1 MNVLEQLKAMGFEE
15 EPLRFDTGGGD
26 FGGFGDGS
34 GQGGGYGDGAGGVGY
49 GGAGDVSMDVGTAT
63 TDTTA
68 SGPSAADIAAADA
81 IATMGANQLSG
92 ASLNEGIANA
102 LAEVVSANVSSP
114 WGSSPGQF
122 AKSALEG
129 LASLGFGKMA
139 GLNVANPSQSV
150 DNLLASANFAQ
161 YGVPA
166 VMSVIPGANFALN
179 AAKTFGALAEG
190 KASVG
195 QTIANTA
202 ISIAASQLGVPASTA
217 MAMANGEFGKAAAN
231 TAMGAITGV
240 VSSITGLPSGFVSAG
255 LSLTGAGKSISDTI
269 AQTVNETIGTPGTGA
284 AGQGFAFGDIGQG
297 FASGDSGQLGFGAS
311 DLNTASLA
319 PGIDSSSASMPYSSG
334 ALNTLGALGAL
345 GVLSPRQE
353 TESSKRYQTAQVPAE
368 SPFGLMY
375 GMRG

>member
-1 MNVLEQLKAMGFEE
+1 MNVLEQLQALGFEE
-15 EPLRFDTGGGD
+15 EPLQFYDGGDTGD
-26 FGGFGDGS
+26 VGDGTGDG
-34 GQGGGYGDGAGGVGY
+34 GQGPGGTDVGAENTADYGGPGLGPGGTELSSEISSTAGGTGRGTVSIAGPVSPESPEVLASYAAGRLSNFDWGSPQGKEAASILSQLADLGYG
-49 GGAGDVSMDVGTAT
+49 
-63 TDTTA
+63 
-68 SGPSAADIAAADA
+68 
-81 IATMGANQLSG
+81 
-92 ASLNEGIANA
+92 
-102 LAEVVSANVSSP
+102 
-114 WGSSPGQF
+114 
-122 AKSALEG
+122 
-129 LASLGFGKMA
+129 KME

-150 DNLLASANFAQ
+150 DNLLASANTAQ
-161 YGVPA
+161 FGVPLA
-166 VMSVIPGANFALN
+166 LSVIPGANFALN

-217 MAMANGEFGKAAAN
+217 MAMVNGEFGKAAAN

-240 VSSITGLPSGFVSAG
+240 VSNITGLPSGLVTAG

-269 AQTVNETIGTPGTGA
+269 AQTVNEAFSGSGAGTAGA
-284 AGQGFAFGDIGQG
+284 TGQGFAFGD
-297 FASGDSGQLGFGAS
+297 SGQLGFDAS
-311 DLNTASLA
+311 NLNTASLA
-319 PGIDSSSASMPYSSG
+319 PEVGGSATAMPYSSG